1 MSSTNDSGFQE
12 VTPVAEDTTEGQ
24 TDSQADN
31 STGIPE
37 VDSAKTDLPE
47 AASEEV
53 NLNLIQEKEELN
65 VEADFNAEIPTVE
78 ITDGKCLLY
87 PVFKSK

>member
-1 MSSTNDSGFQE
+1 M
-12 VTPVAEDTTEGQ
+12 AEDPADSQ
-24 TDSQADN
+24 ADSQADN
-31 STGIPE
+31 PTRIPE
-37 VDSAKTDLPE
+37 VDIAKTDLPE

-87 PVFKSK
+87 HNMAVMLE